1 MKRWRWRGSD
11 LGHLKAD
18 LVLLRIGSPSTFEQA
33 DLGYMFVS
41 GYMYHGGFPLSA
53 AKPLI

>member
-33 DLGYMFVS
+33 DLSYMIVS
-41 GYMYHGGFPLSA
+41 GYMYHGGFPFSA